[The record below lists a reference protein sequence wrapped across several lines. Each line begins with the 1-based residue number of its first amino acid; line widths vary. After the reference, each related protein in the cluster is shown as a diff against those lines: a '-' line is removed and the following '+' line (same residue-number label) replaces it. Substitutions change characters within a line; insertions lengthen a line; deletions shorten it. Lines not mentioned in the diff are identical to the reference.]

1 MAPTSTI
8 LDETYKVAITRF
20 DNRIRVGGM
29 AEIAGFDLSL
39 NPARRATLEM
49 ITNDL
54 YPQGGD
60 VSRAEF
66 WTGLRPATP
75 DGTPIV
81 GATAY
86 RNLVLNT
93 GHGTLGWTMACGSG
107 KLVADLIMGRR
118 PDIRIDGLS
127 MDRYL
132 PAERSRTMGAA
143 PSGVSA

>member
-1 MAPTSTI
+1 MRPTRSPC
-8 LDETYKVAITRF
+8 F

-54 YPQGGD
+54 YR
-60 VSRAEF
+60 RAAMS
-66 WTGLRPATP
+66 TVPTLDRPAPATP
-75 DGTPIV
+75 DGTPFV

-86 RNLVLNT
+86 RNLFLNT

-107 KLVADLIMGRR
+107 RFLADLMANKRPQISAEGLDISRYGRTKE
-118 PDIRIDGLS
+118 S
-127 MDRYL
+127 HKHVH
-132 PAERSRTMGAA
+132 PAPAH
-143 PSGVSA
+143 